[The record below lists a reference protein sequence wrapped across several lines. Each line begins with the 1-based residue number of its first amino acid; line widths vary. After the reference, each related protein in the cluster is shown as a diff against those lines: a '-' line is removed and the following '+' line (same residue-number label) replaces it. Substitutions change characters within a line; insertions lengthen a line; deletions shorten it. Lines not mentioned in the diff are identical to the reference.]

1 MFAPNGFYCSNT
13 MMGNTNN
20 NVFGYN
26 QNNQQL
32 TFPYQQQNSYLQPPP
47 GLGISNMRSSSQ
59 QQQQQQ
65 NKVVGGVCEVLD
77 YEISHMTHFVVEHSL
92 ITCGKIDSS
101 TSLKNGSISDDNN
114 GISSHVFKKGCEYVL
129 SATRLPKVTIYM
141 ALNYL
146 HNYIHGKYGEDHESF
161 DYDFIYQNLVV
172 SLILANKFNDDKMF
186 ANKTWATASG
196 IELKILNKL
205 EIDFLKQLDYN
216 LNDVSFTSCIEFYDE
231 IFQEIVS
238 NLTFNNNNNNSTN
251 NGYYYQQMTD
261 VQPTSPGVGNNYYY
275 TTNNNNNNN
284 MFNQQQQAM
293 MNYNNQLAAS
303 AAYHQQYYAQ
313 QMQYQRYQQQNQFQ
327 QQMFTNTSPNYYSYN
342 Y

>member
-47 GLGISNMRSSSQ
+47 GLGISNMRSSS
-59 QQQQQQ
+59 QQQQQ

-129 SATRLPKVTIYM
+129 SATRLPKITIYM

-196 IELKILNKL
+196 IDLKILNKL

-238 NLTFNNNNNNSTN
+238 NLTFNNNNNSTI

-261 VQPTSPGVGNNYYY
+261 AQPASPGVGNSYYY
-275 TTNNNNNNN
+275 TTNNNNNL
-284 MFNQQQQAM
+284 FNQQQQAM

>member
-47 GLGISNMRSSSQ
+47 GLGISNMRSSS

-238 NLTFNNNNNNSTN
+238 NLTFNNNNNNNSTN

-261 VQPTSPGVGNNYYY
+261 VQPASPGVGNNYYY
-275 TTNNNNNNN
+275 TTNNNNN

-293 MNYNNQLAAS
+293 MNYNNQLVAS

>member
-47 GLGISNMRSSSQ
+47 GLGISNMRSSS
-59 QQQQQQ
+59 QQQQQ

-261 VQPTSPGVGNNYYY
+261 VQPASPGVGNNYYY
-275 TTNNNNNNN
+275 TTNNNNN